1 MKFYFLNT
9 CYACPE
15 QYDVYRSNGELCGY
29 IRLRW
34 GTLRAD
40 YPNIDGESIY
50 TYNFEDDFKGSFD
63 SEDERKEYLSNI
75 AVEYQKAIIGD
86 IPTNL
91 QDDDAVYEILTD
103 PSELEERL
111 KYV

>member
-34 GTLRAD
+34 GMLIAE
-40 YPNIDGESIY
+40 YPDVNGTCIY
-50 TYNFEDDFKGSFD
+50 KYYFNDDFKGRFD
-63 SEDERKEYLSNI
+63 SDEERHEYLKNI
-75 AVEYQKAIIGD
+75 AVEFQLTILGD
-86 IPTNL
+86 IQTNL
-91 QDDDAVYEILTD
+91 NTEDVTYEILTD
-103 PSELEERL
+103 PRELEEKL
-111 KYV
+111 KYE